1 MTQLSSESIQKLQQM
16 EDKFVND
23 GLNRPTSWM
32 EPKYH
37 DVNPVYGIYMRD
49 NDKDKFFE
57 HNFNN
62 LAKNYYRNEF
72 CKDLIK
78 NFDTRMGEIG
88 HTSYSEK
95 EKNEFLSGLAVYSI
109 NLEEHNKILTT
120 KMSARM
126 KDKPYEDLTDRE
138 MAHMDTNIKDTTS
151 VMSNEKKEV
160 DLRESKEQSAIM
172 EEIDP
177 NTMPELFEDETINIE
192 PVELSPEELIN
203 ESRPNDP
210 TQGTIFSSIANFFE
224 SLHRFLSNGFTSWWT
239 GIPLDKVQKAY
250 DNNESLSSDSFK
262 KRDIIEAN
270 DAIWDDE
277 NENEDMKKFDEP
289 VM

>member
-1 MTQLSSESIQKLQQM
+1 M

-23 GLNRPTSWM
+23 GLNLPTNWM

-49 NDKDKFFE
+49 HDDDKFFK
-57 HNFNN
+57 HNFNT
-62 LAKNYYRNEF
+62 LAKNYYKREF

-78 NFDTRMGEIG
+78 NFDVRMEEIG

-95 EKNEFLSGLAVYSI
+95 EKNEIISGLAVFSI
-109 NLEEHNKILTT
+109 NLGEHHNILEK
-120 KMSARM
+120 KMSAHM

-138 MAHMDTNIKDTTS
+138 MAHMDANIKDVTG
-151 VMSNEKKEV
+151 VVSNEKREV
-160 DLRESKEQSAIM
+160 DLRVSKEQPAIM

-177 NTMPELFEDETINIE
+177 NTMPELFEDEKVNIE
-192 PVELSPEELIN
+192 PVELTPEDLIK
-203 ESRPNDP
+203 EDRPKDP
-210 TQGTIFSSIANFFE
+210 TRGSILDSVAGFFSN
-224 SLHRFLSNGFTSWWT
+224 LHRFLETGLVSWWT
-239 GIPLDKVQKAY
+239 GLPLDKVQKAY

-277 NENEDMKKFDEP
+277 NENENMKKFDEP